1 MKQNKLLSLIGIAM
15 KAGKL
20 VSGEFSTETAIKS
33 GKAYLVIITGD
44 ASKNTVKKFTNSCAF
59 YNVPILT
66 ISTKEELGAAI
77 GKQQRSSTAVLDEGF
92 ANAIMKKMDEIGG
105 NLNGEYKN
113 I

>member
-44 ASKNTVKKFTNSCAF
+44 ASKNTVKKFTN
-59 YNVPILT
+59 
-66 ISTKEELGAAI
+66 
-77 GKQQRSSTAVLDEGF
+77 
-92 ANAIMKKMDEIGG
+92 
-105 NLNGEYKN
+105 
-113 I
+113 

>member
-1 MKQNKLLSLIGIAM
+1 MCQ
-15 KAGKL
+15 
-20 VSGEFSTETAIKS
+20 
-33 GKAYLVIITGD
+33 
-44 ASKNTVKKFTNSCAF
+44 
-59 YNVPILT
+59 ILT

-77 GKQQRSSTAVLDEGF
+77 GKQQRSSMAVLDEGF